1 MTKTSSS
8 EEGEDDDQLT
18 ATEVAEED
26 LLLCSVQKLLFCVL
40 QNFVVQAWN
49 HVHSAVDQEE
59 IPTIDDNPTMDDP
72 MEEAPTIVPEVPLL
86 ILVLILHCW

>member
-1 MTKTSSS
+1 LTKTSSS
-8 EEGEDDDQLT
+8 EEGEDDDPLT

-26 LLLCSVQKLLFCVL
+26 LLLCSVQTLLFCVL

-59 IPTIDDNPTMDDP
+59 IPTIDDNPTM
-72 MEEAPTIVPEVPLL
+72 EEAPTIVPQVPLV

>member
-26 LLLCSVQKLLFCVL
+26 LLLCSVQTLLFCVL

-59 IPTIDDNPTMDDP
+59 IPTIDDNPTM
-72 MEEAPTIVPEVPLL
+72 EEAPTIVPQVPLV

>member
-1 MTKTSSS
+1 MTKTSSC
-8 EEGEDDDQLT
+8 EEGEDDDPLT

-26 LLLCSVQKLLFCVL
+26 LLLCSVQTLLFCVL

-59 IPTIDDNPTMDDP
+59 IPTIDDNPTM
-72 MEEAPTIVPEVPLL
+72 EEAPTIVPQVPLV